1 MPIFKQPD
9 LVGRVP
15 PLKLTLPRLDRL
27 VSEERG
33 LSMTLLTNIMREKI
47 EGRFMM
53 NARLVDDAVQSGKGS
68 HVRARKKSTIRF
80 SAQ

>member
-15 PLKLTLPRLDRL
+15 PLNITLLRLDRL

-33 LSMTLLTNIMREKI
+33 LSMALLTKMMREKI
-47 EGRFMM
+47 EGEEEDERT
-53 NARLVDDAVQSGKGS
+53 LSG
-68 HVRARKKSTIRF
+68 
-80 SAQ
+80 

>member
-15 PLKLTLPRLDRL
+15 PLKPTLLRLDRL

-33 LSMTLLTNIMREKI
+33 LSMALLTKMMREKI

-53 NARLVDDAVQSGKGS
+53 NARVVNDAARSGEGS
-68 HVRARKKSTIRF
+68 HVRACKKSTIRF

>member
-15 PLKLTLPRLDRL
+15 PLNITLLRLDRL

-33 LSMTLLTNIMREKI
+33 LSMALLTKMMREKI
-47 EGRFMM
+47 EGEE
-53 NARLVDDAVQSGKGS
+53 DDERTLSG
-68 HVRARKKSTIRF
+68 
-80 SAQ
+80 

>member
-15 PLKLTLPRLDRL
+15 PLNLTLLRLDRL

-33 LSMTLLTNIMREKI
+33 LSMALLTKMMREKI
-47 EGRFMM
+47 EGEE
-53 NARLVDDAVQSGKGS
+53 DDERTLSG
-68 HVRARKKSTIRF
+68 
-80 SAQ
+80 